1 MIEKLRQQ
9 DLEILTFLSGLV
21 TSIASAT
28 GYFYGEYAAELG
40 PFATLIIV
48 IVWLYLL
55 YLTLQRNLS
64 ETKEGSGDKA
74 SSRNTTAFL
83 DRFFWGW
90 FFTISIWSVGIL
102 YNWFIPQ
109 RIFVEGYVLYDSN
122 IHLENAVVEIYYGN
136 EKVIDL
142 YTDGYGYFNVK
153 LQREVDQ
160 NHINMYVKAQ
170 SFNPFSQQ
178 IQLNDFQNIYSGDII
193 SPEQTI
199 LLTPKQLIP

>member
-1 MIEKLRQQ
+1 MIEKLRTQ
-9 DLEILTFLSGLV
+9 DLGILTFLSGLV

-28 GYFYGEYAAELG
+28 GYFYGDYAAELG
-40 PFATLIIV
+40 PIATLIIV

-55 YLTLQRNLS
+55 YLTIRQNLRETEESS
-64 ETKEGSGDKA
+64 EPT
-74 SSRNTTAFL
+74 SSSPRTSKFL

-90 FFTISIWSVGIL
+90 YFTICMWSVGIL
-102 YNWFIPQ
+102 YNWFTPQ
-109 RIFVEGYVLYDSN
+109 KISIDGYVLYDRN
-122 IHLENAVVEIYYGN
+122 IHLENAEVEIYYGN

-160 NHINMYVKAQ
+160 NHINIYVKAD
-170 SFNPFSQQ
+170 SFNPYSKQ
-178 IQLNDFQNIYSGDII
+178 ILLNAFRNVYSGDII

-199 LLTPKQLIP
+199 LLTPKQFAP